1 MRREEI
7 ETPFRALPDRLREAY
22 FGPARA
28 QVDQRKAQQA
38 VARFKDDRP
47 QVDLARIAPQLRRLP
62 LCRAPVS
69 LAGEHRGWA
78 YRRHRA
84 SVKSVGPLEL
94 SRRAIFALSTLLPTV
109 GGAML
114 DLSPALPSLE
124 IARHAA
130 EGTGEAG
137 GGPEVAHEVEA
148 W

>member
-7 ETPFRALPDRLREAY
+7 EAPFSALADRLREAY

-47 QVDLARIAPQLRRLP
+47 QADRARIAPQLRRLP

-69 LAGEHRGWA
+69 LAGEHGGWA

-84 SVKSVGPLEL
+84 SDKSVDPLEL
-94 SRRAIFALSTLLPTV
+94 SRRAIFALSTPLPTF

-114 DLSPALPSLE
+114 DLPAPHVTLRKGRERL
-124 IARHAA
+124 A
-130 EGTGEAG
+130 EYLK
-137 GGPEVAHEVEA
+137 
-148 W
+148 